1 MKVERYNYAEQF
13 GPDPGPL
20 LADIRKMLL
29 TGRFILSEEVSRF
42 ESEFARYLGVA
53 QVRGV
58 NSGTD
63 ALWIA
68 LRALGVAEGDEVIT
82 HANAFYATVAA
93 IRHAGGVPILVD
105 AAEDSFLMNESEAAA
120 AITPRTRVLLPV
132 HLYGKPTPMT
142 HLMTL
147 ARRRGLAIV

>member
-1 MKVERYNYAEQF
+1 MKVERYNYPQQL
-13 GPDPGPL
+13 GNDPTPL

-29 TGRFILSEEVSRF
+29 TGHFILSEEVSRF

-68 LRALGVAEGDEVIT
+68 LRARGVAEGDEVIT
-82 HANAFYATVAA
+82 HANAFYASVAA
-93 IRHAGGVPILVD
+93 IRHAGCVPVLV
-105 AAEDSFLMNESEAAA
+105 
-120 AITPRTRVLLPV
+120 
-132 HLYGKPTPMT
+132 
-142 HLMTL
+142 
-147 ARRRGLAIV
+147 